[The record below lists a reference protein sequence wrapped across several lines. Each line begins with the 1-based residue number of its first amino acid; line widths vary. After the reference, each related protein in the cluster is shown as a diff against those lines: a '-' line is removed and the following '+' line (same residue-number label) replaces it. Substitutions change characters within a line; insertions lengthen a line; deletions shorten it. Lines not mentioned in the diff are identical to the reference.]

1 MTARRCARLLAVAV
15 LAAFAGPGLHLAG
28 GAAVQAEPPTVLSY
42 RGFQFAEGVTSPT
55 ADKPQSKLWF
65 ADGSWWGLLATAE
78 DGNVNI
84 FELSDNH
91 TWTDTSTVVDDRINS
106 TADVLWDGSR
116 LYVAS
121 RTADGDLLVSRFD
134 YDDEERSWSRLGT
147 PATVAG
153 GGMASVTIDKDS
165 RGRLWL
171 TYVQEGQVR
180 VAHTNSGDRAWS
192 TPFVPPV
199 SDPFVTRDDI
209 SALVSFDGKIG
220 VMWSDQ
226 ASDQFTF
233 AVHDDRAADSVWSQE
248 VASRGYLEIDDHL
261 HLQTAPSS
269 NGARVLTAV
278 KTSLDNISG
287 VPGSAEQIAVLVRS
301 PNGKWKTVP
310 AGTVADGHNRP
321 LLLVDSSSEQLYL
334 IATAHGQGI
343 YYKRSPLDDIAFPG
357 GEGEPLL
364 TIGSGGVSD
373 PTTSKAAVTSE
384 SGLVVLANAGG
395 SRTYFHAEIDL
406 PDVTADDTEA
416 PDAPA
421 DVFTSVTAGCQVD
434 LMWPPARDNVEVL
447 RYTIERDGEELAS
460 TTDTGYTDLSAGCAS
475 TQKYAVAA
483 VDTTGNV
490 SRLTESAPVTT
501 PDSMHR
507 GSGIWLTGNSTA
519 TNDGGR
525 TLTLPA
531 PPSERGDLLIATID
545 AVGVPTVEAPAGWDL
560 VRRDA
565 EGNSLVKLTYT
576 RVATG
581 TEPSVTR
588 WRLSEETS
596 VAAVALSYRGV
607 DTDDAVV
614 EAVGQGNSSSTSVD
628 TPSVVLPDDD
638 AMVVGLFGVA
648 GLVSVTPPPE
658 MVGHLTQGNSAGARQ
673 RITSS
678 TAEMSGVE
686 VASGVTATASVAWP
700 SIGQLLVLRPA
711 SSTQ

>member
-1 MTARRCARLLAVAV
+1 
-15 LAAFAGPGLHLAG
+15 
-28 GAAVQAEPPTVLSY
+28 
-42 RGFQFAEGVTSPT
+42 
-55 ADKPQSKLWF
+55 
-65 ADGSWWGLLATAE
+65 
-78 DGNVNI
+78 
-84 FELSDNH
+84 
-91 TWTDTSTVVDDRINS
+91 
-106 TADVLWDGSR
+106 
-116 LYVAS
+116 
-121 RTADGDLLVSRFD
+121 VSQFD
-134 YDDEERSWSRLGT
+134 YDDAGRSWSRVGK

-153 GGMASVTIDKDS
+153 GGMPSVTIDKDS

-180 VAHTNSGDRAWS
+180 VAHTTNGDRTWS

-233 AVHDDRAADSVWSQE
+233 AVHDDDADDSVWSQE

-261 HLQTAPSS
+261 HLQTAPGSK
-269 NGARVLTAV
+269 GTRVLTAV

-301 PNGKWKTVP
+301 TKGKWKTVP
-310 AGTVADGHNRP
+310 AGTIADGHNRP
-321 LLLVDSSSEQLYL
+321 LLLVDSTSEELYL

-364 TIGSGGVSD
+364 TIGTGGVSD
-373 PTTSKAAVTSE
+373 PTSSKAAVTGE

-406 PDVTADDTEA
+406 PDQKQDDTEA

-421 DVFTSVTAGCQVD
+421 DVFATVTDGCQVD
-434 LMWPPARDNVEVL
+434 LMWPPARDDVEVL
-447 RYTIERDGEELAS
+447 RYTIQRDGEDLAS
-460 TTDTGYTDLSAGCAS
+460 TTGTGYTDLSVGCGS
-475 TQKYAVAA
+475 THKYAVAA

-490 SRLTESAPVTT
+490 SPFTQTAPVTT
-501 PDSMHR
+501 PDSLHR
-507 GSGIWLTGNSTA
+507 GSGIWLAGNSTA

-525 TLTLPA
+525 TLTMPV
-531 PPSERGDLLIATID
+531 PPSERGDLLIASID
-545 AVGVPTVEAPAGWDL
+545 AVGVPVVKPPAGWDL
-560 VRRDA
+560 IRRDVA
-565 EGNSLVKLTYT
+565 GNALAKLTYT

-581 TEPSVTR
+581 KEPPVMS
-588 WRLSEETS
+588 WQLSEATS
-596 VAAVALSYRGV
+596 VAGVALSYRGV
-607 DTDDAVV
+607 DPDNAVV
-614 EAVGQGNSSSTSVD
+614 EAVGQGNSSSTSVE

-638 AMVVGLFGVA
+638 AMVVGLFGVG
-648 GLVSVTPPPE
+648 GLVSVAPPPE
-658 MVGHLTQGNSAGARQ
+658 MVGHLTQGNSAGARL

-678 TAEMSGVE
+678 TAEMSGVD
-686 VASGVTATASVAWP
+686 VASGLTATASIAWP
-700 SIGQLLVLRPA
+700 SIGQLLVLRAA
-711 SSTQ
+711 SGNE